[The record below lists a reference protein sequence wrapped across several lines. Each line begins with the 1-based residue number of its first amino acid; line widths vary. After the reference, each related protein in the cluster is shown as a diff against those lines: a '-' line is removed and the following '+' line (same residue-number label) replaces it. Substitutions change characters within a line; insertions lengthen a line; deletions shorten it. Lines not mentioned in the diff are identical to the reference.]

1 MKSFIDF
8 IKILKI
14 FLKKYLPLA
23 IRESRDEL
31 MFELGRFL
39 FILAGLMLFGF
50 CIFGQLMSPIA
61 YYTYVAI
68 MSILAFTG
76 IILKAMFKEGG
87 GKENV

>member
-1 MKSFIDF
+1 MKAIIDF

-14 FLKKYLPLA
+14 FFTKYLPLV

-39 FILAGLMLFGF
+39 FIIAGLMLFGF

-68 MSILAFTG
+68 MASFAFIG
-76 IILKAMFKEGG
+76 IILKAMFEEGD
-87 GKENV
+87 KENV

>member
-14 FLKKYLPLA
+14 FFKKYLPLA

-31 MFELGRFL
+31 MFELGRFF
-39 FILAGLMLFGF
+39 FIIAGLMLFGF

-68 MSILAFTG
+68 MASFAFAG
-76 IILKAMFKEGG
+76 IILKAMFMEG